1 MGQCIFHICLQL
13 LDSPPKGDTRMYR
26 PDSGFADGRGGRSGG
41 RDSGRDRRDR
51 SPDQY
56 GGNSGNYGS
65 SFEAIAEF
73 ARRQRGGERSRADSR
88 ERDTS
93 FEMTVPNDVIGA
105 VIGKRGAKINEIRQ
119 ISGATIN
126 ILERDGGKRG
136 ERSPD
141 QDRDRVIEICG
152 SQTAVALAKS
162 MVSIAMDIGGGSES
176 GGRGRS
182 PGRDD
187 RRSGRF
193 ARTRSRSRDRYEDR
207 RGRGRDKFAPY

>member
-1 MGQCIFHICLQL
+1 MKVSGTRDEMGQCIFHICLQL
-13 LDSPPKGDTRMYR
+13 LDSPPKGDTRVGYKWYQSHVFNHAWQMYR

-119 ISGATIN
+119 I
-126 ILERDGGKRG
+126 
-136 ERSPD
+136 
-141 QDRDRVIEICG
+141 
-152 SQTAVALAKS
+152 
-162 MVSIAMDIGGGSES
+162 
-176 GGRGRS
+176 
-182 PGRDD
+182 
-187 RRSGRF
+187 
-193 ARTRSRSRDRYEDR
+193 RYNWSLL
-207 RGRGRDKFAPY
+207 FSFV